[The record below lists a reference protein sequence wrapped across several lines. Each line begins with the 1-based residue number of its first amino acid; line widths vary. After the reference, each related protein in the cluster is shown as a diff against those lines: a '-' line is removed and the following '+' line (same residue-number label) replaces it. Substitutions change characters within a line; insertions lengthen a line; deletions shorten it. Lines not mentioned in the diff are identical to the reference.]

1 MPIWYVVAIL
11 ITFSPEIGKAIGLS
25 PAPEAGRAVVFC
37 YVGISVGGLLSG
49 WLSQLDSQPEED
61 PRALRGDDRGVRR
74 PVLSRLGSCRHG
86 AFYVLCFALGVA
98 SGYWAIFVTMAS
110 EQFGTNLRATAT
122 TTVPNFVRGAVVP
135 LTSIFQALTPSLGL
149 IGAGLL
155 VGVVTIVLAAASIA
169 MLDETFGR
177 DLDFVEK

>member
-1 MPIWYVVAIL
+1 MD
-11 ITFSPEIGKAIGLS
+11 PE
-25 PAPEAGRAVVFC
+25 
-37 YVGISVGGLLSG
+37 
-49 WLSQLDSQPEED
+49 PEED
-61 PRALRGDDRGVRR
+61 PRAVRGDDRRVRR
-74 PVLSRLGSCRHG
+74 PVLRARGGAGRRLLR
-86 AFYVLCFALGVA
+86 VLCFALGVA
-98 SGYWAIFVTMAS
+98 SGYWAIFITVAS

-177 DLDFVEK
+177 DLDFVEQLEVPSWKCQVPSGVKT

>member
-1 MPIWYVVAIL
+1 MPR
-11 ITFSPEIGKAIGLS
+11 IGTRSCIARS
-25 PAPEAGRAVVFC
+25 YARTTT
-37 YVGISVGGLLSG
+37 
-49 WLSQLDSQPEED
+49 SQPST
-61 PRALRGDDRGVRR
+61 PMAPPITV
-74 PVLSRLGSCRHG
+74 
-86 AFYVLCFALGVA
+86 
-98 SGYWAIFVTMAS
+98 AS

-155 VGVVTIVLAAASIA
+155 VGVVTIALAAASIA

-177 DLDFVEK
+177 DLDFVEH